1 MTRTDLI
8 FASTAISELYFISKY
23 PKEKIDI
30 WISENK
36 YSVDEIAEFLD
47 TMTVEKRAQ
56 GEIFGGIDTKTARE
70 LLNREIV
77 AFNCYFPEKAVGG
90 INHKIAA
97 FRLLAGMT
105 QAEMAEKLGV
115 STPRISEFENRVKFS
130 GFEKL
135 EGMMKVLGLTISKL
149 HDSQ

>member
-1 MTRTDLI
+1 MTRTDLV
-8 FASTAISELYFISKY
+8 FASTALRELYFISKY
-23 PKEKIDI
+23 PKEKINV
-30 WISENK
+30 WIFEHK
-36 YSVDEIAEFLD
+36 YSVDEIASFLD
-47 TMTVEKRAQ
+47 SMTIEKRMH
-56 GEIFGGIDTKTARE
+56 GIHFGGIDRRTATE
-70 LLNREIV
+70 MLNREIV

-115 STPRISEFENRVKFS
+115 SIPRISEFENRVKFS

-135 EGMMKVLGLTISKL
+135 EEMMKVLGLTISKM
-149 HDSQ
+149 HDSH